1 MLEFHGHDH
10 RRALPRNIPVQM
22 PILTGEERCLP
33 FGGNTDDLLPLFPL
47 NILVLLAIILMLAY
61 ITRCVGRFFQQTFDN
76 RDGYEWK
83 EILRLR

>member
-1 MLEFHGHDH
+1 
-10 RRALPRNIPVQM
+10 M

>member
-1 MLEFHGHDH
+1 MTIGGLCLEIY
-10 RRALPRNIPVQM
+10 LVQM

-61 ITRCVGRFFQQTFDN
+61 LHDVSAASSSRRSTIEMVMSGKRFYVSD
-76 RDGYEWK
+76 R
-83 EILRLR
+83 I

>member
-10 RRALPRNIPVQM
+10 RRA
-22 PILTGEERCLP
+22 
-33 FGGNTDDLLPLFPL
+33 FPL

-76 RDGYEWK
+76 RDVYEWK
-83 EILRLR
+83 EILSLR